1 MTESQIVAR
10 GCGIGVGAA
19 REGSDNYLGEDGGPD
34 GLNLLDLGGTE
45 DGLDLVGLNEDSR
58 SVTNFAERLL
68 SPVGSRLLVVFPPK
82 PTSDIVMKLQVR
94 SSSLHESTNFNGIWD
109 TYGDLN
115 TVIGQDEGGVRDGEL
130 SGRHVDGW
138 TGCLEEIWGWER
150 RRQENAND
158 RHPNHA
164 PLCGKKPSLRAWTN
178 RVSSFPS
185 S

>member
-68 SPVGSRLLVVFPPK
+68 IPVGSRLLVVFPPEAHFRC
-82 PTSDIVMKLQVR
+82 SNEA
-94 SSSLHESTNFNGIWD
+94 SSSIFKPPRIHQFQRNLG
-109 TYGDLN
+109 Y
-115 TVIGQDEGGVRDGEL
+115 VRRPQY
-130 SGRHVDGW
+130 RHRPG
-138 TGCLEEIWGWER
+138 
-150 RRQENAND
+150 
-158 RHPNHA
+158 
-164 PLCGKKPSLRAWTN
+164 
-178 RVSSFPS
+178 
-185 S
+185 